1 MADNRSKIREGSS
14 TIVSN
19 LVNLAVSYQELLDR
33 GRGSSEGR
41 DAKDGLIF
49 FSKNDLDKQAL

>member
-14 TIVSN
+14 IIVSN
-19 LVNLAVSYQELLDR
+19 LGNLAVSYQHLLGR
-33 GRGSSEGR
+33 GLGSSEGR

-49 FSKNDLDKQAL
+49 FLEE